1 MVDPKLLEL
10 IRCPVDGQSLRPAP
24 AEAVAA
30 INDCIARGALR
41 DASDGRIEEAIDGAL
56 ITMDGCRGHA
66 VRGGIP
72 TLIPGE
78 SFSIPESI
86 RPMIDMQASDAT
98 P

>member
-10 IRCPVDGQSLRPAP
+10 IRCPVDGQSLRPAS
-24 AEAVAA
+24 AEAVVA
-30 INDCIARGALR
+30 INDCIADGTLR

-56 ITMDGCRGHA
+56 ITLDGCRGHA

-78 SFSIPESI
+78 SFAVPDSI
-86 RPMIDMQASDAT
+86 RSMIEMPGSDAT
-98 P
+98 